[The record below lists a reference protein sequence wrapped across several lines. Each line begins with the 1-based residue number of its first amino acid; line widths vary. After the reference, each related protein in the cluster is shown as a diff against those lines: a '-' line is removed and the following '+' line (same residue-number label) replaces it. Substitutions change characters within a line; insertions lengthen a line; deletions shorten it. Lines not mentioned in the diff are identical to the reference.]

1 MVSSIRNR
9 QEILDSDSYRARV
22 ERLNLQ
28 LKFPI
33 LEKDEQD
40 SSCWY
45 LRPGENIEEAID
57 TRPIAIKFLSDL
69 DDCTEADIQRL
80 LTGERRDV
88 VEGHY
93 FNRVGEHKPAM
104 YLLYPQS
111 QESGRVA
118 LVLPT
123 EGKLK
128 QGQIQTFELGH
139 SDLATRL
146 ERLKN
151 VPISQNIL
159 CSVPVVKWVFDDPI
173 QTAKELAQKLAK
185 SAREIES
192 IVPILY
198 KKEQQSKQEGYLH
211 QLLNSFQQE
220 LLQDLKIETD
230 NKEESSL
237 ADIYAQTVAYTLFT
251 ARVFSYIKD
260 KDKYKETRF
269 DRVSAWKDLP
279 ETNPFLRKLFQDISE
294 RSPEELGDELI
305 NAIVDILAML
315 QAAEM
320 EMILKDFERQTNRD
334 SIVIKFYEDFLKEYN
349 QDMRETRG
357 IYYSPKDCVS
367 YIVRSVDYILKQD
380 FNLADGLADASQIN
394 VDGETSK
401 HKVLI
406 TDIATGTGTFLA
418 ETIDHI
424 YRNFDHQAG
433 DWSKYVSKHLL
444 PRLSGFEL
452 LMAPYAIAHLQ
463 LGLKLAES
471 GYKFNT
477 NDRLQVCLTNTLSE
491 SFQIPV
497 QSEFASWIRSE
508 SDTAKKFKQEAPV
521 MVLMGNPPY
530 SGHSANNGNWIKGLL
545 KGKDSITN
553 QPTGNYFEVDG
564 KPLGERNPKWL
575 NDDYVKF
582 IRFGQWRIEQTGY
595 GILAFITNHGYL
607 DNPTFRGMRQSLMST
622 FDDLYIL
629 DLHGNIKKNKGK
641 CPDGSEDENIFDI
654 QQGVSVCF
662 FIKRLN
668 GEQNKTNV
676 YHADLYGKRDLK
688 YDWLEKH
695 DLSSTQWKKVE
706 PQSPFYL
713 FIPQNNDLLPEYDQ
727 YWKITDICPVNT
739 MGFQTHRDHF
749 AIELDKDKLLT
760 RMQEMFDQD
769 TSDRDYSDKYLL
781 KDSSD
786 WNLSKARKQL
796 RTDKEWKSKI
806 IDCSYRP
813 FDNRS
818 CYFSNVSMD
827 RPRRELIN
835 HVADKDNLCLG
846 LGRQG
851 IAVNNPEWALVSIS
865 SCPADANLF
874 RRGGVN
880 IFPLYIYPTTP
891 VEIEMGVTR
900 RSNISPEFLTKLE
913 KNIGYMPT
921 PEAIFHY
928 IYAIFHSPTYRSRYA
943 EFLKIDFPR
952 IPLIRNVDLFRQLGE
967 LGEQLVNLHLMKSPI
982 LNKTSSP
989 FINNG
994 GGCIVE
1000 HRPKYENGRV
1010 VINKQKDGF
1019 MDVPEAVWNF
1029 HVGGYQVCDQ
1039 WLKDRK
1045 GRTLSQ
1051 ADIEHYQKIVVALG
1065 QSIELMQQIDEAIPS
1080 WPMDSEYN

>member
-1 MVSSIRNR
+1 MSTTKNQVALSLDLIENR
-9 QEILDSDSYRARV
+9 VDRLRSQLGCLGQERDRQGSD
-22 ERLNLQ
+22 
-28 LKFPI
+28 F
-33 LEKDEQD
+33 
-40 SSCWY
+40 WY
-45 LRPGENIEEAID
+45 LRLGTDELEIPH
-57 TRPIAIKFLSDL
+57 TRPIAIGFDDRLNDL
-69 DDCTEADIQRL
+69 TEAELRIL
-80 LTGERRDV
+80 LIEQEMEIYPHYINRTGAEQPV
-88 VEGHY
+88 
-93 FNRVGEHKPAM
+93 M
-104 YLLYPQS
+104 YLLYPTS
-111 QESGRVA
+111 EESGQAV
-118 LVLPT
+118 LVSPQ
-123 EGKLK
+123 EGGLK
-128 QGQIQTFELGH
+128 QRDIRIFKLG
-139 SDLATRL
+139 SGELATRL
-146 ERLKN
+146 NRLKA
-151 VPISQNIL
+151 VPIAQNIL

-220 LLQDLKIETD
+220 LLKDLKIETD
-230 NKEESSL
+230 NQEESSL

-320 EMILKDFERQTNRD
+320 EMILKDFERQTNRE

-349 QDMRETRG
+349 QNMRETRG

-394 VDGETSK
+394 IDGEISK

-406 TDIATGTGTFLA
+406 TDVATGTGTFLA

-424 YRNFDHQAG
+424 HRNFDHQAG
-433 DWSKYVSKHLL
+433 DWSEYVSKHLL
-444 PRLSGFEL
+444 PRISGFEL

-497 QSEFASWIRSE
+497 QNEFASWIRSE

-530 SGHSANNGNWIKGLL
+530 SGHSANNGDWIKGLL

-629 DLHGNIKKNKGK
+629 DLHGNIKKKEK
-641 CPDGSEDENIFDI
+641 CPDGSKDENIFDI

-695 DLSSTQWKKVE
+695 DLSITEWKKVE

-713 FIPQNNDLLPEYDQ
+713 FVPQNNDLLPEYNRG
-727 YWKITDICPVNT
+727 WKVTDIFPVNVL
-739 MGFQTHRDHF
+739 GFQTHRDHF
-749 AIELDKDKLLT
+749 AIDIERNSLEQRIGEFRNLNI
-760 RMQEMFDQD
+760 
-769 TSDRDYSDKYLL
+769 SDGDI
-781 KDSSD
+781 
-786 WNLSKARKQL
+786 
-796 RTDKEWKSKI
+796 KSKYEI
-806 IDCSYRP
+806 SDNRDWEIKQSRSHLQHQDNWQKDLITCHYRP
-813 FDNRS
+813 FDWRF
-818 CYFSNVSMD
+818 CYFSKIVMD
-827 RPRRELIN
+827 YPRQELIN
-835 HVADKDNLCLG
+835 NVAGKDNLCLNIV
-846 LGRQG
+846 RQTK
-851 IAVNNPEWALVSIS
+851 ADKWAHGLVSEHPTPAVFVEMKDGS
-865 SCPADANLF
+865 S
-874 RRGGVN
+874 V
-880 IFPLYIYPTTP
+880 FPLYLYPTTP
-891 VEIEMGVTR
+891 GEIEMGITR
-900 RSNISPEFLTKLE
+900 KPNIAPEFLVKLE
-913 KNIGYMPT
+913 QNLGYVPT
-921 PEAIFHY
+921 PEDIFHY

-952 IPLIRNVDLFRQLGE
+952 VPLTRNVNLFRQLGE

-982 LNKTSSP
+982 LDQTSSP
-989 FINNG
+989 FIDNG
-994 GGCIVE
+994 GGYIVDAG
-1000 HRPKYENGRV
+1000 HPKYENGKV

-1029 HVGGYQVCDQ
+1029 HVGGYQVCHK

-1045 GRTLSQ
+1045 GRTLSPD
-1051 ADIEHYQKIVVALG
+1051 DIRHYQKIVVALG
-1065 QSIELMQQIDEAIPS
+1065 QSIDLMAKIDAAIPN
-1080 WPMDSEYN
+1080 WPLDAEYN

>member
-1 MVSSIRNR
+1 
-9 QEILDSDSYRARV
+9 
-22 ERLNLQ
+22 
-28 LKFPI
+28 
-33 LEKDEQD
+33 
-40 SSCWY
+40 
-45 LRPGENIEEAID
+45 
-57 TRPIAIKFLSDL
+57 
-69 DDCTEADIQRL
+69 
-80 LTGERRDV
+80 
-88 VEGHY
+88 
-93 FNRVGEHKPAM
+93 
-104 YLLYPQS
+104 
-111 QESGRVA
+111 
-118 LVLPT
+118 
-123 EGKLK
+123 
-128 QGQIQTFELGH
+128 
-139 SDLATRL
+139 
-146 ERLKN
+146 
-151 VPISQNIL
+151 
-159 CSVPVVKWVFDDPI
+159 
-173 QTAKELAQKLAK
+173 
-185 SAREIES
+185 
-192 IVPILY
+192 
-198 KKEQQSKQEGYLH
+198 
-211 QLLNSFQQE
+211 LNSFRQE
-220 LLQDLKIETD
+220 LLKDLKIETD

-260 KDKYKETRF
+260 RDKYKETRF
-269 DRVSAWKDLP
+269 DRVSAWEDLP
-279 ETNPFLRKLFQDISE
+279 ETNPFLRNLFQDISK
-294 RSPEELGDELI
+294 RSPEQLSDELI

-320 EMILKDFERQTNRD
+320 EMILKDFERQTNRE

-394 VDGETSK
+394 IDGEISK

-406 TDIATGTGTFLA
+406 TDVATGTGTFLA

-433 DWSKYVSKHLL
+433 DWSEYVSKHLL

-497 QSEFASWIRSE
+497 QHEFASWIRSE

-629 DLHGNIKKNKGK
+629 DLHGNIKKKEK
-641 CPDGSEDENIFDI
+641 CPDGSKDENIFDI

-662 FIKRLN
+662 LIKRLN

-676 YHADLYGKRDLK
+676 YHADLYGARALK
-688 YDWLEKH
+688 YHWLEKH
-695 DLSSTQWKKVE
+695 DLSTTEWQKVE

-713 FIPQNNDLLPEYDQ
+713 FVPQNNDLLPEYDRG
-727 YWKITDICPVNT
+727 WKVTDIFPVNGVGMT
-739 MGFQTHRDHF
+739 TARDHVVIDF
-749 AIELDKDKLLT
+749 EEAPILERAHIFRDSL
-760 RMQEMFDQD
+760 E
-769 TSDRDYSDKYLL
+769 SDREICDR
-781 KDSSD
+781 
-786 WNLSKARKQL
+786 LSIPMKLGWDISRARQLIKAEDDLGQHIKP
-796 RTDKEWKSKI
+796 I
-806 IDCSYRP
+806 MYRP
-813 FDNRS
+813 FDCRNIFYHDSLVWRT
-818 CYFSNVSMD
+818 VKKVM
-827 RPRRELIN
+827 RHML
-835 HVADKDNLCLG
+835 AGDNLG
-846 LGRQG
+846 LISSRQQSQSGEWGLCG
-851 IAVNNPEWALVSIS
+851 ISDTIIESCSIS
-865 SCPADANLF
+865 NKTKEINSL
-874 RRGGVN
+874 
-880 IFPLYIYPTTP
+880 FPLYLYPTTQA
-891 VEIEMGVTR
+891 EKDMGITR
-900 RSNISPEFLTKLE
+900 KPNISTEFIAKLE
-913 KNIGYMPT
+913 QNLGYTPT
-921 PEAIFHY
+921 PEDIFHY

-943 EFLKIDFPR
+943 EFLKGDFPR
-952 IPLIRNVDLFRQLGE
+952 VPLTRNVDLFQRLGE

-982 LNKTSSP
+982 LNKISST
-989 FINNG
+989 FIDNG
-994 GGCIVE
+994 GGCAIDAG
-1000 HRPKYENGRV
+1000 HPKFENGKV

-1029 HVGGYQVCDQ
+1029 HVGGYQVCQ
-1039 WLKDRK
+1039 KWLKDRK
-1045 GRTLSQ
+1045 GRTLSLD
-1051 ADIEHYQKIVVALG
+1051 DIGHYQKIVVALE
-1065 QSIELMQQIDEAIPS
+1065 QTIDLMAKIDAAIPN
-1080 WPMDSEYN
+1080 WPLDAEYN

>member
-1 MVSSIRNR
+1 MRSQLGCLG
-9 QEILDSDSYRARV
+9 QERDPQGSD
-22 ERLNLQ
+22 
-28 LKFPI
+28 F
-33 LEKDEQD
+33 
-40 SSCWY
+40 WY
-45 LRPGENIEEAID
+45 LRLGTDELEIPN
-57 TRPIAIKFLSDL
+57 TRPIAIGFDDRLNDL
-69 DDCTEADIQRL
+69 TEAEVTTL
-80 LTGERRDV
+80 LIKQEIEIYPHYINRTGAEQPV
-88 VEGHY
+88 
-93 FNRVGEHKPAM
+93 M
-104 YLLYPQS
+104 YLLYPTS
-111 QESGRVA
+111 EESGQAV
-118 LVLPT
+118 LVSPQ
-123 EGKLK
+123 EGGLK
-128 QGQIQTFELGH
+128 QRDLRIFKLG
-139 SDLATRL
+139 SGELATRL
-146 ERLKN
+146 NRLKA
-151 VPISQNIL
+151 VPIAQNIL

-220 LLQDLKIETD
+220 LLKDLKIETD

-251 ARVFSYIKD
+251 ARVFSCIKD

-320 EMILKDFERQTNRD
+320 EMILKDFERQANRE

-394 VDGETSK
+394 IDEKTSK

-406 TDIATGTGTFLA
+406 TDVATGTGTFLA

-424 YRNFDHQAG
+424 HRNFDHQAG
-433 DWSKYVSKHLL
+433 DWSEYVSKHLL
-444 PRLSGFEL
+444 PRISGFEL

-595 GILAFITNHGYL
+595 GILTFITNHGYL

-629 DLHGNIKKNKGK
+629 DLHGNSKKKEK
-641 CPDGSEDENIFDI
+641 CPDGSKDENIFDI

-668 GEQNKTNV
+668 GEQDKTNV

-695 DLSSTQWKKVE
+695 DLSNTKWQKVE

-713 FIPQNNDLLPEYDQ
+713 FVPQNNDLLLEYDRG
-727 YWKITDICPVNT
+727 WKVTDIFPVNT

-749 AIELDKDKLLT
+749 AIDFDKDELLN
-760 RMQEMFDQD
+760 RIQEMFDRD
-769 TSDRDYSDKYLL
+769 TSDRDYSQKYSL
-781 KDSSD
+781 KDNRD
-786 WNLSKARKQL
+786 WNLGDARKEL
-796 RTDKEWKSKI
+796 RSDSEWQNK
-806 IDCSYRP
+806 
-813 FDNRS
+813 
-818 CYFSNVSMD
+818 
-827 RPRRELIN
+827 LIN
-835 HVADKDNLCLG
+835 CL
-846 LGRQG
+846 
-851 IAVNNPEWALVSIS
+851 
-865 SCPADANLF
+865 
-874 RRGGVN
+874 
-880 IFPLYIYPTTP
+880 
-891 VEIEMGVTR
+891 
-900 RSNISPEFLTKLE
+900 
-913 KNIGYMPT
+913 
-921 PEAIFHY
+921 
-928 IYAIFHSPTYRSRYA
+928 
-943 EFLKIDFPR
+943 
-952 IPLIRNVDLFRQLGE
+952 
-967 LGEQLVNLHLMKSPI
+967 
-982 LNKTSSP
+982 
-989 FINNG
+989 
-994 GGCIVE
+994 
-1000 HRPKYENGRV
+1000 
-1010 VINKQKDGF
+1010 
-1019 MDVPEAVWNF
+1019 
-1029 HVGGYQVCDQ
+1029 
-1039 WLKDRK
+1039 
-1045 GRTLSQ
+1045 
-1051 ADIEHYQKIVVALG
+1051 
-1065 QSIELMQQIDEAIPS
+1065 
-1080 WPMDSEYN
+1080 

>member
-1 MVSSIRNR
+1 LKIELDRLRSQLGCLG
-9 QEILDSDSYRARV
+9 QERDTQGSD
-22 ERLNLQ
+22 
-28 LKFPI
+28 F
-33 LEKDEQD
+33 
-40 SSCWY
+40 WY
-45 LRPGENIEEAID
+45 LRLGTDELEIAE
-57 TRPIAIKFLSDL
+57 TRPIAIGFDDRLNDL
-69 DDCTEADIQRL
+69 TEAEVRTL
-80 LTGERRDV
+80 LIEQEMEIYPHYINRTGAEQPV
-88 VEGHY
+88 
-93 FNRVGEHKPAM
+93 M
-104 YLLYPQS
+104 YLLYPTS
-111 QESGRVA
+111 EESGQAV
-118 LVLPT
+118 LVSPQ
-123 EGKLK
+123 EGGLK
-128 QGQIQTFELGH
+128 QRDVRIFKLG
-139 SDLATRL
+139 SGELATRL
-146 ERLKN
+146 NRLKA
-151 VPISQNIL
+151 VPIAQNIL

-220 LLQDLKIETD
+220 LLKDLKIETD
-230 NKEESSL
+230 NQEESSL

-294 RSPEELGDELI
+294 RSPEELDDELI

-320 EMILKDFERQTNRD
+320 EMILKDFERQTNRE

-380 FNLADGLADASQIN
+380 FNLTDGLADASQIN
-394 VDGETSK
+394 IDGEISK

-406 TDIATGTGTFLA
+406 TDVATGTGTFLA

-424 YRNFDHQAG
+424 HRNFDHQAG
-433 DWSKYVSKHLL
+433 DWSEYVSKHLL
-444 PRLSGFEL
+444 PRISGFEL

-497 QSEFASWIRSE
+497 QNEFASWIRSE

-622 FDDLYIL
+622 FDELYIL
-629 DLHGNIKKNKGK
+629 DLHGNSKKKEK
-641 CPDGSEDENIFDI
+641 CPDGSKDENIFDI

-668 GEQNKTNV
+668 GEQDKTNV
-676 YHADLYGKRDLK
+676 YHADLYGKCDLK

-695 DLSSTQWKKVE
+695 DLSSTEWKKVE

-713 FIPQNNDLLPEYDQ
+713 LIPQNNDLLPEYNRG
-727 YWKITDICPVNT
+727 WKVTDIFPINSVGIVT
-739 MGFQTHRDHF
+739 AR
-749 AIELDKDKLLT
+749 DKLTIHWSREDILQT
-760 RMQEMFDQD
+760 VNDFANLPVELARQKYSLGTDYRDWKVNLAQD
-769 TSDRDYSDKYLL
+769 DL
-781 KDSSD
+781 KRSEV
-786 WNLSKARKQL
+786 SKNSIVSIL
-796 RTDKEWKSKI
+796 
-806 IDCSYRP
+806 YRP
-813 FDNRS
+813 FDIRHTYYTGKS
-818 CYFSNVSMD
+818 KGFHCM
-827 RPRRELIN
+827 PRGEVMQHML
-835 HVADKDNLCLG
+835 VEDNL
-846 LGRQG
+846 
-851 IAVNNPEWALVSIS
+851 ALVTSRLTKGETFHHAQVS
-865 SCPADANLF
+865 
-874 RRGGVN
+874 RN
-880 IFPLYIYPTTP
+880 IVEVICMSPKTSNNGFVFPLYLYPKTKAEKDMGMERRPNIAPKFIARLEQSLGYTP
-891 VEIEMGVTR
+891 A
-900 RSNISPEFLTKLE
+900 
-913 KNIGYMPT
+913 

-928 IYAIFHSPTYRSRYA
+928 IYAILNSPIYCSRYA
-943 EFLKIDFPR
+943 EFLKGDFPR
-952 IPLIRNVDLFRQLGE
+952 IPITCNVNLFCQLGE

-982 LNKTSSP
+982 LNQTSSL

-994 GGCIVE
+994 GGCIVDAG
-1000 HRPKYENGRV
+1000 HPKYENGKV

-1029 HVGGYQVCDQ
+1029 HVGGYQVCHK

-1051 ADIEHYQKIVVALG
+1051 DDIEHYQKIVVALG
-1065 QSIELMQQIDEAIPS
+1065 QSIDLMAKIDAAIPN
-1080 WPMDSEYN
+1080 WPMDAEYN

>member
-1 MVSSIRNR
+1 MAPTTKNQVALSLDLIENR
-9 QEILDSDSYRARV
+9 VDRLRSQLGCLGQERDTQGSD
-22 ERLNLQ
+22 
-28 LKFPI
+28 F
-33 LEKDEQD
+33 
-40 SSCWY
+40 WY
-45 LRPGENIEEAID
+45 LRLGTDELEIPN
-57 TRPIAIKFLSDL
+57 TRPIAIGFDDRLNDL
-69 DDCTEADIQRL
+69 TEAELRTL
-80 LTGERRDV
+80 LIEQEMEIYPHYINRTGAEQPV
-88 VEGHY
+88 
-93 FNRVGEHKPAM
+93 M
-104 YLLYPQS
+104 YLLYPTS
-111 QESGRVA
+111 EESGQAV
-118 LVLPT
+118 LVSPQ
-123 EGKLK
+123 EGGLK
-128 QGQIQTFELGH
+128 QRDVRIFKLG
-139 SDLATRL
+139 SGELATRL
-146 ERLKN
+146 NRLKA
-151 VPISQNIL
+151 VPIAQNIL

-211 QLLNSFQQE
+211 QLLNSFRQE
-220 LLQDLKIETD
+220 LLKDLKIETD

-320 EMILKDFERQTNRD
+320 EMILKDFERQTNRE

-394 VDGETSK
+394 IDGETSK

-406 TDIATGTGTFLA
+406 TDVATGTGTFLA

-424 YRNFDHQAG
+424 HRNFDHQAG
-433 DWSKYVSKHLL
+433 DWSEYVSKHLL

-497 QSEFASWIRSE
+497 QHEFASWIRSE

-629 DLHGNIKKNKGK
+629 DLHGNSKKKEK
-641 CPDGSEDENIFDI
+641 CPDGSKDENIFDI

-668 GEQNKTNV
+668 GEQDKTNV

-688 YDWLEKH
+688 YDWLGKH
-695 DLSSTQWKKVE
+695 DLSNTKWQKVE

-713 FIPQNNDLLPEYDQ
+713 FVPQNNDLLLEYAR
-727 YWKITDICPVNT
+727 YWKITDIFPANT

-749 AIELDKDKLLT
+749 AVDFDREELLA
-760 RMQEMFDQD
+760 RMQEMFNRD
-769 TSDRDYSDKYLL
+769 TSDRDYAEKYSL
-781 KDSSD
+781 KDNRD
-786 WNLSKARKQL
+786 WNLSEARKQL
-796 RTDKEWKSKI
+796 RTDKEWKSKL

-827 RPRRELIN
+827 YTRREIIN
-835 HVADKDNLCLG
+835 HVAHQENLCLLSSRQQAT
-846 LGRQG
+846 LGYRHCWVTQEP
-851 IAVNNPEWALVSIS
+851 AESCVIS
-865 SCPADANLF
+865 TTSREGNQ
-874 RRGGVN
+874 V
-880 IFPLYIYPTTP
+880 FPLYLYPTTP
-891 VEIEMGVTR
+891 GEIEMGITR
-900 RSNISPEFLTKLE
+900 KPNIAPEFLAQLKQNL
-913 KNIGYMPT
+913 GYIPT
-921 PEAIFHY
+921 PEDIFNY

-943 EFLKIDFPR
+943 EFLKGDFPR
-952 IPLIRNVDLFRQLGE
+952 VPLTRNVDLFRQLGE

-982 LNKTSSP
+982 LNQTSSP

-994 GGCIVE
+994 GGCIVDAG
-1000 HRPKYENGRV
+1000 HPKYENGKV

-1029 HVGGYQVCDQ
+1029 HVGGYQVCHK

-1065 QSIELMQQIDEAIPS
+1065 QSIDLMAKIDRAIPN
-1080 WPMDSEYN
+1080 WPLDAEYN